1 MKLHRYA
8 LPLPILAAALAMP
21 AQAQEAQ
28 EPGLTPNEIV
38 VIAQRINA
46 TEVRASGDLG
56 VLGDKDSLDVPF
68 VVRTFDES
76 LILNQQPLTLG
87 EVLENDPSVRTT
99 YAFGNAA
106 EQFVIRGFPLY
117 GDDVGMNGL
126 YGITPRQLVAPEL
139 YSGVQVLN
147 GANAFLNG
155 AAPGGTGIG
164 GNVTLQLKR
173 AGERPITRLTAS
185 YLSGAHFGG
194 SADVARR
201 FGADGQFGVRIN
213 GAYRSGDVAVDDEFR
228 RTIVGGASFDW
239 STNNLR
245 VTLDGAYQRYE
256 VNRLRPQ
263 VVIGNGAI
271 PEVPEADLNY
281 GPAFASTE
289 LRDIF
294 GLARIEYDVA
304 DNAMLYVTGGALDGN
319 EQGTYAGITVTDAA
333 TGAATISP
341 SIIPARINNEAV
353 EAGLRVR
360 LGETITHEFNFGGNM
375 NWQQFRTA
383 YDFRSGYA
391 TNLYAPVDAPISGT
405 STFFSGDLDDPNP
418 SARSIQLSAFASDT
432 IGLWDD
438 RILLTGGLRL
448 QEITQKS
455 YNVANG
461 DLTSRLSSDAVTPVI
476 GLVVKPTER
485 ISLFANRI
493 EGLQPGTRAP
503 VSGIDPDNTG
513 AGQLP
518 VTNGGQA
525 LAPARSVQYEVG
537 GKIGFDRL
545 QASLA
550 LYQIEQPSF
559 YLAAD
564 PDVAG
569 SLRFGSYGEQR
580 NRGIE
585 LFVTAQP
592 VDGLRLIAG
601 GSVVDA
607 KLRRTPGGAN
617 EGNDALGVPDYT
629 LNANVEWD
637 LPFVPGFTL
646 TGRVIHTGEQAANVT
661 NTSYLDDWTTLDLGA
676 RYVLATGGVPLTLR
690 FGVDNV
696 TNERF
701 WSSSYSAFASGDTA
715 RLLQGRPRT
724 YRGSVTVDF

>member
-1 MKLHRYA
+1 MTFHRYA

-21 AQAQEAQ
+21 AQAQE
-28 EPGLTPNEIV
+28 TSNEIV
-38 VIAQRINA
+38 VTAQRINA
-46 TEVRASGDLG
+46 TEVRSGGDLG
-56 VLGDKDSLDVPF
+56 ALGDKDSLDVPF

-106 EQFVIRGFPLY
+106 EQFVIRGFPLF

-173 AGERPITRLTAS
+173 AGERPVTRLTAS
-185 YLSGAHFGG
+185 YLSDAHFGG
-194 SADVARR
+194 SADVGRR
-201 FGADGQFGVRIN
+201 FGANDQFGVRVN
-213 GAYRSGDVAVDDEFR
+213 GAYRSGDVAVNDEFR
-228 RTIVGGASFDW
+228 RTAVAGASFDW
-239 STNNLR
+239 STDTVR
-245 VTLDGAYQRYE
+245 ITLDGAYQRYE
-256 VNRLRPQ
+256 VDRLRPQ
-263 VVIGNGAI
+263 VVIGNGVI
-271 PEVPEADLNY
+271 PEVPDADLNY
-281 GPAFASTE
+281 GPSFASTE

-304 DNAMLYVTGGALDGN
+304 DNAMLYVAGGALDGN
-319 EQGTYAGITVTDAA
+319 EAGTYAGITVTDPA

-360 LGETITHEFNFGGNM
+360 LGETISHEFNFGGNV

-383 YDFRSGYA
+383 FDFRSGYA
-391 TNLYAPVDAPISGT
+391 TNLYAPVDAPISAT
-405 STFFSGDLDDPNP
+405 STFASGNLDDPNL
-418 SARSIQLSAFASDT
+418 SARSVQVSAFASDT

-455 YNVANG
+455 YNVATG
-461 DLTSRLSSDAVTPVI
+461 DQTGRLSSDAVTPVV

-503 VSGIDPDNTG
+503 LSGIDPDNPG
-513 AGQLP
+513 AGELP
-518 VTNGGQA
+518 VVNGGQA
-525 LAPARSVQYEVG
+525 LAPARSVQYEIG
-537 GKIGFDRL
+537 GKVGFDRL
-545 QASLA
+545 QASLTLFRIA
-550 LYQIEQPSF
+550 QPSF
-559 YLAAD
+559 FLAAD
-564 PDVAG
+564 PDTPGA
-569 SLRFGSYGEQR
+569 LRFGSYGEQR

-607 KLRRTPGGAN
+607 KLRRTPGGVN

-637 LPFVPGFTL
+637 VPFVPGFTL

-661 NTSYLDDWTTLDLGA
+661 NTSYLDDWTTVDLGA
-676 RYVLATGGVPLTLR
+676 RYIVAAGGVPLTLR

-696 TNERF
+696 ANERF
-701 WSSSYSAFASGDTA
+701 WSSSYSAFGSGDTA

-724 YRGSVTVDF
+724 VRGSISLDF

>member
-1 MKLHRYA
+1 MKLHH
-8 LPLPILAAALAMP
+8 LPLPAFAIAAALAAP
-21 AQAQEAQ
+21 AQAQDQTSQ
-28 EPGLTPNEIV
+28 EVIV
-38 VIAQRINA
+38 VTAQRANQ
-46 TEVRASGDLG
+46 TEVIAGGELG
-56 VLGDKDSLDVPF
+56 VLGDKDALDVPF

-87 EVLENDPSVRTT
+87 EVLENDPSIRTT

-117 GDDVGMNGL
+117 GDDIGMNGL

-164 GNVTLQLKR
+164 GNVSLQLKR
-173 AGERPITRLTAS
+173 AGESPLTRVTAS
-185 YLSGAHFGG
+185 FLSDAHFGG

-201 FGADGQFGVRIN
+201 FGANGQFGVRVN
-213 GAYRSGDVAVDDEFR
+213 GAFRSGDVAVNDEFR

-239 STNNLR
+239 TTDNLR

-256 VNRLRPQ
+256 VNHLRPQ
-263 VVIGNGAI
+263 VVIGNGII
-271 PEVPEADLNY
+271 PDVPESALNY
-281 GPAFASTE
+281 GPSFASTE

-304 DNAMLYVTGGALDGN
+304 DNAMLYVTAGALDGN
-319 EQGTYAGITVTDAA
+319 EEGTYGGITVTDAA
-333 TGAATISP
+333 TGAATISS

-353 EAGLRVR
+353 EAGLRVK
-360 LGETITHEFNFGGNM
+360 LGEAVTHEINFGGNIS
-375 NWQQFRTA
+375 WQEFRTA
-383 YDFRSGYA
+383 YDFRAGYA
-391 TNLYAPVDAPISGT
+391 TNLYDPVDAPLPT
-405 STFFSGDLDDPNP
+405 VSTYASGDMDDPNP
-418 SARSIQLSAFASDT
+418 KARSVQLSAFASDT
-432 IGLWDD
+432 IGFWDD

-461 DLTSRLSSDAVTPVI
+461 DFTGRLSSSAITPVI
-476 GLVVKPTER
+476 GLVVKPTEQV
-485 ISLFANRI
+485 SLFANRI
-493 EGLQPGTRAP
+493 EGLQPGSRAP
-503 VSGIDPDNTG
+503 LTGIDPDNPE
-513 AGQLP
+513 AGELP
-518 VTNGGQA
+518 VTNGGQL

-537 GKIGFDRL
+537 GKIGFDRV

-550 LYQIEQPSF
+550 LFTIEQPST
-559 YLAAD
+559 YLGSD
-564 PDVAG
+564 PDAPG
-569 SLRFGSYGEQR
+569 QLRYGRYGEQR

-585 LFVTAQP
+585 LFFTVQP
-592 VDGLRLIAG
+592 TDGLRLIAG
-601 GSVVDA
+601 GSVIDA
-607 KLRRTPGGAN
+607 ELKRTPGGVN

-637 LPFVPGFTL
+637 VPFVPGFTL
-646 TGRVIHTGEQAANVT
+646 TGRVIHTGEQAANAT
-661 NTSYLDDWTTLDLGA
+661 NTSSLDDWTTLDLGA
-676 RYVLATGGVPLTLR
+676 RYVLAAGGAPLTLR

-696 TNERF
+696 TDERF
-701 WSSSYSAFASGDTA
+701 WSSSYSAFGSGDTA

-724 YRGSVTVDF
+724 FRGSVSVDF

>member
-1 MKLHRYA
+1 MMKLHL
-8 LPLPILAAALAMP
+8 LPLPAFAIAAVIAAP
-21 AQAQEAQ
+21 AQAQEGTSQ
-28 EPGLTPNEIV
+28 EVIV
-38 VIAQRINA
+38 VSAQRANQ
-46 TEVRASGDLG
+46 TEVISGGTLG
-56 VLGDKDSLDVPF
+56 VLGAKDALDVPF

-87 EVLENDPSVRTT
+87 EVLENDPSIRTT

-117 GDDVGMNGL
+117 GDDIGMNGL
-126 YGITPRQLVAPEL
+126 YGISPRQLIAPEL

-164 GNVTLQLKR
+164 GNVSLQLKR
-173 AGERPITRLTAS
+173 AGDSPLTRVTAS
-185 YLSGAHFGG
+185 YLSDGHFGG
-194 SADVARR
+194 SADIARR
-201 FGADGQFGVRIN
+201 FGENDQFGVRVN
-213 GAYRSGDVAVDDEFR
+213 GAYRSGDVAVNDEFR

-239 STNNLR
+239 TTDNLR
-245 VTLDGAYQRYE
+245 ITLDGAYQRYE
-256 VNRLRPQ
+256 VNHLRPQ

-281 GPAFASTE
+281 GPSFARTE
-289 LRDIF
+289 LQDIF

-304 DNAMLYVTGGALDGN
+304 DNAMLYVSGGALDGN
-319 EQGTYAGITVTDAA
+319 EEGTYGGITITDAD
-333 TGAATISP
+333 TGAGTIGP
-341 SIIPARINNEAV
+341 SIIPARINNEAA
-353 EAGLRVR
+353 EAGLRVK
-360 LGETITHEFNFGGNM
+360 LGEAVTHEINFGGNI

-383 YDFRSGYA
+383 FDFRAGYE
-391 TNLYAPVDAPISGT
+391 TNLYDPVDAPISPV
-405 STFFSGDLDDPNP
+405 STFASGDLDDPKLN
-418 SARSIQLSAFASDT
+418 SRSVQLSAFASDT
-432 IGLWDD
+432 IGFWND

-448 QEITQKS
+448 QEITQKN
-455 YNVANG
+455 YDVATG
-461 DLTSRLSSDAVTPVI
+461 DFTGRLSTSAITPVV

-493 EGLQPGTRAP
+493 EGLQPGARAP
-503 VSGIDPDNTG
+503 VSGIDPDNPG
-513 AGQLP
+513 SGELP

-537 GKIGFDRL
+537 GKVVLDRV

-550 LYQIEQPSF
+550 LFTIEQPSS
-559 YLAAD
+559 YLAVD
-564 PDVAG
+564 PDVPG
-569 SLRFGSYGEQR
+569 QLRFGRYGEQR

-585 LFVTAQP
+585 LFFTVQP
-592 VDGLRLIAG
+592 TDGLRLIAG

-607 KLRRTPGGAN
+607 KLKRTPGGVN

-637 LPFVPGFTL
+637 VPFVPGFTL
-646 TGRVIHTGEQAANVT
+646 TGRAIHTGEQAANVT

-676 RYVLATGGVPLTLR
+676 RYVLAAGGAPLTLR

-696 TNERF
+696 TDERF

-724 YRGSVTVDF
+724 FRGSVSVDF

>member
-1 MKLHRYA
+1 MKVNCLQLSA
-8 LPLPILAAALAMP
+8 LAIAAALATP
-21 AQAQEAQ
+21 AHAQDD
-28 EPGLTPNEIV
+28 TSDNVIV
-38 VIAQRINA
+38 VTAQRENQ
-46 TEVRASGDLG
+46 TEVIAGGSLG
-56 VLGDKDSLDVPF
+56 VLGDKDALDVPF

-87 EVLENDPSVRTT
+87 EVLENDPSIRTT

-106 EQFVIRGFPLY
+106 EQFVIRGFPLF
-117 GDDVGMNGL
+117 GDDIGMNGL

-164 GNVTLQLKR
+164 GNVSLQLKR
-173 AGERPITRLTAS
+173 AGDRPLSRLTAS
-185 YLSGAHFGG
+185 YLSNSHVGG
-194 SADVARR
+194 SADFARR
-201 FGADGQFGVRIN
+201 FGADGQFGVRVN
-213 GAYRSGDVAVDDEFR
+213 GAYRSGDVAVDEEFR
-228 RTIVGGASFDW
+228 RTMVGGASFDW
-239 STNNLR
+239 STDNLR

-256 VNRLRPQ
+256 VDRLRPQ
-263 VVIGNGAI
+263 VVIRNGVI

-281 GPAFASTE
+281 GPSFASTE

-304 DNAMLYVTGGALDGN
+304 DNAMIYVTGGALDGN
-319 EQGTYAGITVTDAA
+319 EEGTYAGITVSDAA

-353 EAGLRVR
+353 EAGLRVK
-360 LGETITHEFNFGGNM
+360 LGEAVTHEFNFGGNM

-383 YDFRSGYA
+383 FDFRSAYA
-391 TNLYAPVDAPISGT
+391 TNLYDPIDAPLPLT
-405 STFFSGDLDDPNP
+405 STFASGDLDNPNL
-418 SARSIQLSAFASDT
+418 SSRSVQLSAFASDT
-432 IGLWDD
+432 IGFWGD
-438 RILLTGGLRL
+438 RILLTGGLRM

-461 DLTSRLSSDAVTPVI
+461 DLTSRLSTAAITPVI
-476 GLVVKPTER
+476 GLVVKPYNL

-493 EGLQPGTRAP
+493 EGLKPGARAP
-503 VSGIDPDNTG
+503 VSGIDPDNPD

-518 VTNGGQA
+518 VSNGGQA

-550 LYQIEQPSF
+550 LYTIKQPSTF
-559 YLAAD
+559 LALD
-564 PDVAG
+564 PDRPG
-569 SLRFGSYGEQR
+569 QLRFGRYGEQR

-592 VDGLRLIAG
+592 FDGLRLIGG

-607 KLRRTPGGAN
+607 KLKRTPGGVN

-637 LPFVPGFTL
+637 LPFMPGLTL

-676 RYVLATGGVPLTLR
+676 RYVLAAGGAPVTLR

-696 TNERF
+696 TDERF

-724 YRGSVTVDF
+724 FRGSVSVDF